1 MRLGGDGSARLT
13 PTGRKKACCGGVSE
27 PREAGRAGVDGG
39 GGEESG
45 GRWRM
50 MPWCCI

>member
-1 MRLGGDGSARLT
+1 MRLGGDGSAN
-13 PTGRKKACCGGVSE
+13 AVAVAAFQDGGGAD
-27 PREAGRAGVDGG
+27 EAGRAGVDGG